1 MYHDDCLVFCAK
13 GSSLGESVESVSGAT
28 ELDDRARY
36 YWVIVTRM
44 TGAACILLLSLHRL
58 FSRPDTVLPVDS
70 ARSCPREYIIV
81 RRPPLSTR

>member
-13 GSSLGESVESVSGAT
+13 GLSLGELLELVVESAQAVPGAT

-44 TGAACILLLSLHRL
+44 TGAAGILQSC
-58 FSRPDTVLPVDS
+58 S
-70 ARSCPREYIIV
+70 AQIILA
-81 RRPPLSTR
+81 P